1 MANKNVPDRKTQDSK
16 LSGSL
21 IKGFRIIELLSE
33 FQEMTVTELSQQ
45 LQMNKSSIHR
55 LLSTLVEY
63 NYAEKNPLDKKYRL
77 TSKFF
82 EIGSRSRGLVT
93 LGDAAISV
101 MEKLAEETRETIN
114 LAILDK
120 GEAVYI
126 KKIESPQPLRMD
138 LQVGTRLPP
147 NCTSLGKA
155 LIAYLSQDGL
165 KEILSGPTMAK
176 KTSKS
181 ITDLRRLKAELSR
194 VREIGYAIDDEE
206 YSLGI
211 RCVSAPVWGAGH
223 TVVGALSV
231 AGPSLRM
238 TDRELKR
245 YAQLVIQGAQEITR
259 YLTGNSGFKDLK
271 S

>member
-1 MANKNVPDRKTQDSK
+1 MIKNRSVAGNRPSSK

-33 FQEMTVTELSQQ
+33 FQEMTVTELSQR
-45 LQMNKSSIHR
+45 LQMDKSSVHR
-55 LLSTLVEY
+55 LLTTLVEY
-63 NYAEKNPLDKKYRL
+63 NYAEQNSLNKKYRL

-93 LGDAAISV
+93 LEEAAAQV
-101 MEKLAEETRETIN
+101 MENLAADTHETIN

-147 NCTSLGKA
+147 NCTSLGKV
-155 LIAYLSQDGL
+155 LIAYLPKDKLQAV
-165 KEILSGPTMAK
+165 INGPTLVKM
-176 KTSKS
+176 TSKS
-181 ITDLRRLKAELSR
+181 ITDLRKLRTELSR
-194 VREIGYAIDDEE
+194 VREIGYAVDDEE
-206 YSLGI
+206 YSQGI
-211 RCVSAPVWGAGH
+211 RCVSAPVWGADH
-223 TVVGALSV
+223 AVVGALSI
-231 AGPSLRM
+231 AGPSLRL

-245 YAQLVIQGAQEITR
+245 YALLVIQGAQEITR
-259 YLTGNSGFKDLK
+259 ILTGKSGF
-271 S
+271 